1 MGIRVK
7 VKESEQEVC
16 LIRIALVKKSSI
28 LAQNIDLAKNVI
40 LIKIITATIRSCH
53 TPKLW
58 LLESSLSTDE
68 NHFNVESSCEQAN

>member
-16 LIRIALVKKSSI
+16 LIRIALAKKTSI
-28 LAQNIDLAKNVI
+28 RAQNIDLAKNVI
-40 LIKIITATIRSCH
+40 LIKIITAAIRSCH
-53 TPKLW
+53 TPKLS